1 GRGALVLAG
10 VPDRRGESR
19 GLHLRGRPRRGGGP
33 RAAGAP
39 RLAPGPAAGA
49 RVRAGSPLPPIDLRR
64 RRTGGREGRSMTA
77 SAVPLRPRVRY
88 VECQPLEQGGQRSF
102 LLSDPTGLAPNPVV
116 VSPAVVFLLQ
126 RFDGRHTLPEIA
138 ASLKEATGE
147 EIGLDQLEGLV
158 RSLDDAR
165 LLDSEAFRAFR
176 DGLLAEYRGA
186 EHRPFLHGGTAYPVT
201 PSELAAWHGSLD
213 ARPLETATTSGR
225 VVGAAAPHIDLRFG

>member
-1 GRGALVLAG
+1 GGRREPAVRRVPLAAVPGRRVLPALPVRRGRSCRRDGRGGRAGRGALVLAG

-126 RFDGRHTLPEIA
+126 RFDGR
-138 ASLKEATGE
+138 
-147 EIGLDQLEGLV
+147 
-158 RSLDDAR
+158 
-165 LLDSEAFRAFR
+165 
-176 DGLLAEYRGA
+176 
-186 EHRPFLHGGTAYPVT
+186 
-201 PSELAAWHGSLD
+201 
-213 ARPLETATTSGR
+213 
-225 VVGAAAPHIDLRFG
+225 